1 MDYNKCT
8 SEVSDPNIVVKEK
21 RSSFQLRNP
30 QRLSIKKIQVDGCLI
45 DDDRERCDWLLVVG
59 NDNTRALYIEL
70 KGSDIDKAIK
80 QLTATLIYTKSDFVE
95 AKRECFV
102 VSTRVPKYG
111 PSVHKRA
118 LVFYKQNG
126 ATLAVKNIRAI
137 VDA

>member
-1 MDYNKCT
+1 MDYDKCT
-8 SEVSDPNIVVKEK
+8 SNVSDSNIVVKENK
-21 RSSFQLRNP
+21 SSFQLRNP
-30 QRLSIKKIQVDGCLI
+30 QRLGIKKIQVDGCLI
-45 DDDRERCDWLLVVG
+45 DDDRERCDWLLVVDS
-59 NDNTRALYIEL
+59 DNPRALYVEL

-80 QLTATLIYTKSDFVE
+80 QLEATLIYTKSDFVD
-95 AKRECFV
+95 ANRECFV

-126 ATLAVKNIRAI
+126 ATLAVKNIRAV